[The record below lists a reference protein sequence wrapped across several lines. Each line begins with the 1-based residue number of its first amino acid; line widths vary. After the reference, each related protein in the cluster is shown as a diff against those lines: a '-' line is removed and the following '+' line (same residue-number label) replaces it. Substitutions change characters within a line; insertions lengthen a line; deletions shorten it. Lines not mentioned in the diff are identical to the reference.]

1 MKLKNFSYSLRN
13 GILVGIGTLFLSI
26 IFSLGSQF
34 LLKFFG
40 STGLKFILLSV
51 IILIGVLFDIIG
63 VSSAAATESPFHAQ
77 AATRKFGAK
86 QAVRIVRN
94 ADRVSSFCNDVVGDI
109 SGILSGAI
117 GAAILFELIT
127 KSGGLEELML
137 GTLLTACIAGL
148 TVGGKAA
155 GKSLAIEHANEVV
168 LRVGMFLAV
177 VEDTLGITL
186 FGNGVKKGRKK

>member
-34 LLKFFG
+34 LLKFLG

-109 SGILSGAI
+109 SGILSGAW
-117 GAAILFELIT
+117 
-127 KSGGLEELML
+127 GGQF
-137 GTLLTACIAGL
+137 
-148 TVGGKAA
+148 
-155 GKSLAIEHANEVV
+155 
-168 LRVGMFLAV
+168 FL
-177 VEDTLGITL
+177 
-186 FGNGVKKGRKK
+186 N

>member
-34 LLKFFG
+34 LLKFLG